1 MFDSVS
7 ASGITAAICAS
18 QNISSPQYTSPISL
32 EENSQPAKQT
42 KKGSANLKIKFTP
55 EEDQR
60 LTQLVLQHG
69 SKDWIKISNLMETRN
84 PRQCRERWNNYLNP
98 SLRTDPFSTEEDLL
112 LDQKYAEYGP
122 RWNKIAKFFNN
133 RSDNSLRNRWMMIA
147 RHRAKH
153 QKSPISP
160 PQVVP
165 AAKHN
170 IVPVSRIENVVE
182 PVAQVV
188 LPAMKE
194 VRVPE
199 VKGFDSSFELLGFP
213 SIQFNDF
220 EPEPFEYDMW
230 NDFSFY

>member
-7 ASGITAAICAS
+7 ASGFTAAICAS
-18 QNISSPQYTSPISL
+18 QNISSPPYTSPIAL
-32 EENSQPAKQT
+32 EENAQPTKTT

-55 EEDQR
+55 EEDQK
-60 LTQLVLQHG
+60 LSQLVLQHG
-69 SKDWIKISNLMETRN
+69 SKDWIKISTLMETRN

-153 QKSPISP
+153 QKSPVSP
-160 PQVVP
+160 PQVAP
-165 AAKHN
+165 TTKHN
-170 IVPVSRIENVVE
+170 TVSLPRVEAKVE
-182 PVAQVV
+182 PIAQVV
-188 LPAMKE
+188 IPAVKE
-194 VRVPE
+194 VHMPE
-199 VKGFDSSFELLGFP
+199 VKTYDSSFELLGFP
-213 SIQFNDF
+213 SVQFSEFDS
-220 EPEPFEYDMW
+220 EPFEFDMW